1 VKRWLALAL
10 VLAATPALAQ
20 VRDVQLAPGSS
31 SLWGASLDSTNSI
44 VNLYNTANPGSAPGG
59 VRWWQG
65 LPGNANNLLDLNP
78 QGAVFGAASGGHMG
92 PGTINATGVYVNGV
106 PVGGGGGGSPGGT
119 SGQIQYNNA
128 GAFGGFTASGDAT
141 INTSTGAVT
150 FATVNSNVGTWGGA
164 TFCAAI
170 TVNAKGLVT
179 GAAQSACTPAITNV
193 TGLGTG
199 VATALGTNV
208 GTAGSVVTNGGA
220 LGTPSSG
227 SAANLTGLP
236 ISGIAGLPAGVAA
249 WLATPSSAN
258 LRSALTDET
267 GTGLAYFQGGDLGTP
282 SAGVATNLTGTA
294 AGLTAGA
301 ANAVAVGNIT
311 GAGTGCT
318 AWLATPT
325 SANLRGCLTDE
336 TGTGAA
342 YFVGG
347 ALGTPASATLTNATG
362 LVPSTGL
369 AATGTPSASTY
380 LRGDNTWATVSGTGT
395 VTSVTCYGVAITTT
409 GTCTTTGAT
418 PGIATN
424 TAATAGNVGELIT
437 TSGTSAALVAATPT
451 QIATISLTA
460 GDWDVS
466 ASLVTITGGATSTTD
481 WFASISTTS
490 ATVLA
495 PIPETVINHIRQTAA
510 NDTPGNFAFPP
521 ARALLSATTSYFLNV
536 RWDGSGT
543 APTVSYVLR
552 ARRIR

>member
-1 VKRWLALAL
+1 MRRALGIAAL
-10 VLAATPALAQ
+10 SWALFADPWTALAQ
-20 VRDVQLAPGSS
+20 VRDVQLAPGQS
-31 SLWGASLDSTNSI
+31 SLWGASLDTSNSV

-78 QGAVFGAASGGHMG
+78 NGAVFGAASGGRMG
-92 PGTINATGVYVNGV
+92 AGTINATGVYVNGL
-106 PVGGGGGGSPGGT
+106 PVSGGGGTPGGT

-199 VATALGTNV
+199 VATW
-208 GTAGSVVTNGGA
+208 
-220 LGTPSSG
+220 LGTP
-227 SAANLTGLP
+227 T
-236 ISGIAGLPAGVAA
+236 
-249 WLATPSSAN
+249 SAN
-258 LRSALTDET
+258 LRAAITDET

-294 AGLTAGA
+294 SGLTAGT
-301 ANAVAVGNIT
+301 ANAVAAGNIT

-318 AWLATPT
+318 TWLVTPS

-347 ALGTPASATLTNATG
+347 ALGTPSSATLTNATG

-380 LRGDNTWATVSGTGT
+380 LRGDNSWATVSGTGT
-395 VTSVTCYGVAITTT
+395 VTSVTCYGTAITTS

-424 TAATAGNVGELIT
+424 SAASAGNVGEVVMST
-437 TSGTSAALVAATPT
+437 GTSGVLSSTVTAQL
-451 QIATISLTA
+451 ATISLTA
-460 GDWDVS
+460 GDWDISASITTATGGGTNTTDWYASVS
-466 ASLVTITGGATSTTD
+466 ASS
-481 WFASISTTS
+481 ASLTAIAGTVPYHVRQAS
-490 ATVLA
+490 AA
-495 PIPETVINHIRQTAA
+495 
-510 NDTPGNFAFPP
+510 DTPANLAFPP
-521 ARALLSATTSYFLNV
+521 AQVLLSGTTSYFLNIQWV
-536 RWDGSGT
+536 GSGT
-543 APTVSYVLR
+543 QPTATYVLR
-552 ARRIR
+552 ARRMR